1 MSSRDGSRDTNTLA
15 IKQSGWGGTGAAYLG
30 HLGED
35 EDSSTFVIEGF
46 DLDFLLGWEHGE
58 FHEIMV
64 LFGINFA

>member
-1 MSSRDGSRDTNTLA
+1 MSSRDGSIDEHLA
-15 IKQSGWGGTGAAYLG
+15 IKQLGGVGAGAAYLS
-30 HLGED
+30 HLSED

-46 DLDFLLGWEHGE
+46 NLDFLLGWEHGE